1 MIIRQ
6 RTRASSSRLRSF
18 RRGILSGEWTLPPT
32 GCRERGIIP
41 WSLPFRVSEAEA
53 RCAFETWRSSG
64 RRPDPQLSV
73 RHVRPVHLPYYIF
86 TGRLEV
92 TFKGVLGFGKTEY
105 AAHGLRCS
113 TELGPDEGAAT
124 AVYAGFDFR
133 RRYVRETLSGDVSE
147 ALLESAVPF
156 SQLADQPAGAGVE
169 SFKMKPSFAYA
180 QRLCERLP
188 GIALY
193 EADRH
198 LRTSAEARALR
209 FEAADGSFV
218 CPAGE
223 RPPCYVRA
231 EEVKSGLEDARLH
244 SHGALLLP
252 LWAVE
257 YVTHG
262 LPFRAFVSALLP
274 GDNPTVAGMSHVAPW
289 EALAGWRA
297 VGELRRR
304 EAKTNREWRVR
315 RYWLNELE
323 RVMPQLERRDEGGR
337 QRGLPC
343 FGAPRQ
349 AADADDYALLGLC
362 AEPSPTAAAV
372 GAAFRALAMASHPDQ
387 QPGLSERERA
397 DVTRR
402 FRRLLDAHGRLRRKH
417 RADERG
423 TS

>member
-244 SHGALLLP
+244 SHGACCWPVP
-252 LWAVE
+252 LASVDTDWA
-257 YVTHG
+257 G
-262 LPFRAFVSALLP
+262 P
-274 GDNPTVAGMSHVAPW
+274 G
-289 EALAGWRA
+289 
-297 VGELRRR
+297 
-304 EAKTNREWRVR
+304 
-315 RYWLNELE
+315 
-323 RVMPQLERRDEGGR
+323 
-337 QRGLPC
+337 
-343 FGAPRQ
+343 
-349 AADADDYALLGLC
+349 
-362 AEPSPTAAAV
+362 TA
-372 GAAFRALAMASHPDQ
+372 H
-387 QPGLSERERA
+387 
-397 DVTRR
+397 
-402 FRRLLDAHGRLRRKH
+402 
-417 RADERG
+417 
-423 TS
+423 